1 MHNQKFDIEDNYRS
15 LLLIWAALL
24 AAQFL
29 FLVVLYFTL
38 PALFQFDF
46 SKPFFDKNA
55 IIIVIFI
62 IAAIANLTMSFALR
76 RKYIAQAVSEKSPAL
91 VQTAVIIGCALC
103 ESVTLFGLMLAFIAE
118 YQYFFV
124 WFILGIIGIIL
135 HFPRRTDLQAAI

>member
-1 MHNQKFDIEDNYRS
+1 MENLKFNIEDNYRS

-24 AAQFL
+24 VSQLL
-29 FLVVLYFTL
+29 FLVVLYFVM

-46 SKPFFDKNA
+46 AKPFFDKNA

-76 RKYIAQAVSEKSPAL
+76 RKYIAQAVGEKNPAL

-103 ESVTLFGLMLAFIAE
+103 ESVSLFGLMLAFVAE
-118 YQYFFV
+118 YQYFLV
-124 WFILGIIGIIL
+124 WFVLGIIGIIF
-135 HFPRRTDLQAAI
+135 HFPRRADLQAAV